1 MRSEYRAP
9 LRLRLNP
16 WHWLLLD
23 GSIAMLFGL
32 FTFGILGAR
41 EANEALAVTAT
52 ALATAM
58 LPLARR
64 RPVTAASGALAVFWL
79 SPISPRYGWLA
90 LVPLAYAL
98 YRVAERHRCAVAASV
113 LGCGLTATVAG
124 TLPSFEHLGGVVPF
138 GLVLVVAWTTGFAV
152 RQHRLHG
159 EAILHQEAQR
169 GEERA
174 IQERTRIARELHDV
188 LAHGMSVITVQAA
201 YARLVVRTEPEQA
214 ADALAAIE
222 TTGRQSLAELRR
234 LLSML
239 RAGDGGLA
247 EDEPAPGLID
257 LQRLAE
263 NTAHAGVRVD
273 LAVRGESLPLG
284 AGLELSAYRI
294 VQEALTNVVKHAGTD
309 RARVT
314 VEHRPDAVVLNVVDH
329 GRGGDVRQE
338 GHGLSGIRERA
349 ALYGGTVLAGPM
361 PNGGF
366 KVSATLPRPA
376 DGTL

>member
-9 LRLRLNP
+9 LRLRLGP
-16 WHWLLLD
+16 RHWLLLD
-23 GSIAMLFGL
+23 GLVAALFGV

-41 EANEALAVTAT
+41 EANEALAITAT
-52 ALATAM
+52 VLATST
-58 LPLARR
+58 LPLARQ
-64 RPVTAASGALAVFWL
+64 RPVMAAAGALAVFWL
-79 SPISPRYGWLA
+79 SPISPRYGWIA
-90 LVPLAYAL
+90 LVPLAYSL
-98 YRVAERHRCAVAASV
+98 YRVAERHRSAVAAPA
-113 LGCGLTATVAG
+113 LGAGLTATVAG

-138 GLVLVVAWTTGFAV
+138 GFVLIVAWTIGFAV

-159 EAILHQEAQR
+159 EAILRQEAQR

-174 IQERTRIARELHDV
+174 AQERTRIARELHDV
-188 LAHGMSVITVQAA
+188 VAHGMSVITVQAA
-201 YARLVVRTEPEQA
+201 YARLVVRTEPAQA

-239 RAGDGGLA
+239 RAGNGSPA
-247 EDEPAPGLID
+247 EDEPAPSLID
-257 LQRLAE
+257 LPRLAE

-273 LAVRGESLPLG
+273 LSVQGESLPLG
-284 AGLELSAYRI
+284 PGLELSAYRI

-309 RARVT
+309 HARVT
-314 VEHRPDAVVLNVVDH
+314 VEHRPDAVVLDVVDR

-338 GHGLSGIRERA
+338 GYGLTGMRERA

-361 PNGGF
+361 PDGGF

-376 DGTL
+376 DGTS